1 MVHTVTSA
9 QTSPAD
15 DQAQRIR
22 RYLTMMG
29 IRVACFILMVVI
41 TPFGLVFVLHGWLR
55 WVAII
60 GAVVLPYFAVVTANA
75 VRPSQSGTIQPVTPQ
90 ADRNRLEQ

>member
-29 IRVACFILMVVI
+29 IRVACF
-41 TPFGLVFVLHGWLR
+41 GLVFVLHGWLR
-55 WVAII
+55 WVAVI
-60 GAVVLPYFAVVTANA
+60 GAVLASVVTQPVMAVVTANA
-75 VRPSQSGTIQPVTPQ
+75 VRPSQSGSIQPVTPQ
-90 ADRNRLEQ
+90 PDHNRLEQ

>member
-1 MVHTVTSA
+1 VAEGKQRPVVHTVTSA

-29 IRVACFILMVVI
+29 IRVACF
-41 TPFGLVFVLHGWLR
+41 GLVFVLHGWLR
-55 WVAII
+55 WVAVI
-60 GAVVLPYFAVVTANA
+60 GAVLLPYFAVVTANA
-75 VRPSQSGTIQPVTPQ
+75 VRPSQSGSIQPVTPQ
-90 ADRNRLEQ
+90 PDHNRLEQ

>member
-1 MVHTVTSA
+1 VAEGKQRPVVHTVTSA
-9 QTSPAD
+9 PTSPAD
-15 DQAQRIR
+15 DQSQRIR

-29 IRVACFILMVVI
+29 IRVVC
-41 TPFGLVFVLHGWLR
+41 FGLVFVVDGWMR

-75 VRPSQSGTIQPVTPQ
+75 VRPSQSGSIQPVTPEP
-90 ADRNRLEQ
+90 DRNRLEQ